1 MAQNLL
7 PLSSGVEISR
17 TNSKKMK
24 LASYLALIGSMAFAS
39 AAAAVAGPIL
49 SHEEGLSS
57 SESFTAPP
65 LGKEV
70 HTYLHSSAGVQA
82 NSHTG
87 KTPGS
92 TTNLGLHSNGLHSG
106 GLNSSGLHSSGLHS
120 GLHHGTQTGD
130 SAPGHTILGSGL
142 GRNHSR
148 LVGNCTVAN
157 RRACMPDPIVDPPAD
172 DGPPDDL
179 AGDPTPPP
187 TPVLDPVSHDPP
199 TGNLGE
205 SDAGGQSYSNSVTA
219 GLHHVRHPPL
229 PVPEPAPI
237 SLIGIGLA
245 ALLLA
250 RRRSLRIS

>member
-7 PLSSGVEISR
+7 PLSSGAEIGR
-17 TNSKKMK
+17 IKLKKMK

-49 SHEEGLSS
+49 THEEGASS
-57 SESFTAPP
+57 SESFTAQP

-70 HTYLHSSAGVQA
+70 HTYLHSSPGVHA
-82 NSHTG
+82 NSHNG
-87 KTPGS
+87 KAPGS
-92 TTNLGLHSNGLHSG
+92 STSLGLRSGGLHSNGAHSG
-106 GLNSSGLHSSGLHS
+106 GLNSSGLHSGKSHRILQG
-120 GLHHGTQTGD
+120 GD
-130 SAPGHTILGSGL
+130 TLNAGL
-142 GRNHSR
+142 GGNLDKYHTGVLPTCTAKHRRN
-148 LVGNCTVAN
+148 CI
-157 RRACMPDPIVDPPAD
+157 PIVEDPPAD
-172 DGPPDDL
+172 EGPPDDL

-205 SDAGGQSYSNSVTA
+205 SDAGGQGYSNSVTA

-229 PVPEPAPI
+229 GVPEPAPI
-237 SLIGIGLA
+237 SLIGIGLV

-250 RRRSLRIS
+250 RRRSMAN